1 MKETAKMVTAWM
13 EENGVSKVKLAEML
27 GVSEALV
34 RGMLSGER
42 RITSKRIDALSE
54 ITGYSAN
61 ELLGIEENNFAGYTV
76 MLRGGSKQLNAK
88 QESLIM
94 DVALLANDY
103 ERLKTFIN

>member
-1 MKETAKMVTAWM
+1 MKEIAKMVITWM
-13 EENGVSKVKLAEML
+13 EENEVSKVKLADML
-27 GVSEALV
+27 GVSESLV

-54 ITGYSAN
+54 VTGYSVN
-61 ELLGIEENNFAGYTV
+61 ELLGVEENNFAGYTL

-88 QESLIM
+88 QESLII

-103 ERLKTFIN
+103 ERLKTFIH